1 MEHTE
6 PHLYPAASLFSSVSV
21 NDWKENPAFRFF
33 GKRLFTDQSL
43 PEFLNELLLILFSPK
58 RLAQQP
64 YSPIE
69 GCFPSREVLN
79 VSGGLRLEY
88 APSAR
93 LNLKLFAF
101 LGASRLDTRHKT
113 HREHF
118 DELQKRLRERLRTD
132 SDADKSAI
140 LRDLENLFLGL
151 RSTGEGRTWCAQQF
165 LPLCP
170 HLLTAETIWNEK
182 EAVRNPTVNWE
193 DSFTT
198 TSKYWS
204 INRHRFM
211 ARGGEVL
218 YYQLCLALSRKQ
230 GEIVRW
236 NKDAALGLGPE
247 ELDPEGLRLALEQ
260 ALAAMQPSY
269 SGLDDLASLIC
280 ELEEETALST
290 DADRDGEPRY
300 QAMGWCAA
308 DSWKEGY
315 LFAVELLHILRA
327 DVDIMERL
335 ALLETACGLQILRTL
350 LARTA
355 FLTRQP
361 LPWPGYLIP
370 VTALDETNFALR
382 SVSQHACKYLRT
394 MQERLILAQLPNCTY
409 EPAGKNK
416 GAHTDL
422 EAAKKKFLGDVVSRK
437 YAAGLFASLAKNYL
451 GLMVPRTGSGE
462 RFVLSER
469 ILRLLVLTLVPAQK
483 HLSLDTFK
491 RRVRAWH
498 GFVFDA
504 EGFEEAQHWLSG
516 QPALFPVRCDAWLHN
531 MLEDGNF
538 LIHLS
543 DACSLVHNPIAES
556 LEA

>member
-6 PHLYPAASLFSSVSV
+6 AHLYPAAALLSSEK
-21 NDWKENPAFRFF
+21 DWLQNPAFRFF
-33 GKRLFTDQSL
+33 GKRLITEQSL

-58 RLAQQP
+58 RPAQPP
-64 YSPIE
+64 YETIK
-69 GCFPSREVLN
+69 GCFPPRELLDKP
-79 VSGGLRLEY
+79 GGLRLEY

-101 LGASRLDTRHKT
+101 FGASRLDARHKT

-118 DELQKRLRERLRTD
+118 EELQTRLRDRLRTD
-132 SDADKSAI
+132 SASDTLAI

-165 LPLCP
+165 LPLCQ

-182 EAVRNPTVNWE
+182 EAIRSPALTWA

-218 YYQLCLALSRKQ
+218 YYQLCLALSKKQ
-230 GEIVRW
+230 DEIARW
-236 NKDAALGLGPE
+236 NNDAKLGLGPE
-247 ELDPEGLRLALEQ
+247 EIDPEGLRLALEH
-260 ALAAMQPSY
+260 ALPTIVNARSGLNKLAAFI
-269 SGLDDLASLIC
+269 GN
-280 ELEEETALST
+280 LETETARST
-290 DADRDGEPRY
+290 DRDREGEPRY
-300 QAMGWCAA
+300 QGMGWCAA

-355 FLTRQP
+355 YLTSQS

-370 VTALDETNFALR
+370 VTAQEKASITLR
-382 SVSQHACKYLRT
+382 HVSQHACKHLRT
-394 MQERLILAQLPNCTY
+394 LQERLILAQLPNCTY
-409 EPAGKNK
+409 KPPAKTK
-416 GAHTDL
+416 GAQSDP
-422 EAAKKKFLGDVVSRK
+422 EAAKKKFLGDEVSSK
-437 YAAGLFASLAKNYL
+437 YAAGLFFSLAKKHL
-451 GLMVPRTGSGE
+451 GLIVLRIGSGE
-462 RFVLSER
+462 RFVLSDR

-491 RRVRAWH
+491 QRVRAWH

-504 EGFEEAQHWLSG
+504 EGFEDAQRWLG
-516 QPALFPVRCDAWLHN
+516 KQTALFPTHCDAWLHA

-556 LEA
+556 REA

>member
-6 PHLYPAASLFSSVSV
+6 PHLYPAASLFSSASV
-21 NDWKENPAFRFF
+21 NDWKKNPAFRFF

-69 GCFPSREVLN
+69 RCFPPREVLN
-79 VSGGLRLEY
+79 VPGGLRLEY

-101 LGASRLDTRHKT
+101 LGASRLDARHKT

-132 SDADKSAI
+132 SDADKIAV

-165 LPLCP
+165 LPLCR
-170 HLLTAETIWNEK
+170 HLLTAETIWEETKGKAASTWDAALPFFSN
-182 EAVRNPTVNWE
+182 N
-193 DSFTT
+193 
-198 TSKYWS
+198 KYA
-204 INRHRFM
+204 FM
-211 ARGGEVL
+211 SHGGDVL

-230 GEIVRW
+230 DEIVRW
-236 NKDAALGLGPE
+236 NEDAALGLGPE

-260 ALAAMQPSY
+260 ALATMQPPH
-269 SGLDDLASLIC
+269 SGLDELAALIC
-280 ELEEETALST
+280 DLEAETALST
-290 DADRDGEPRY
+290 DKDRGGEPRY

-327 DVDIMERL
+327 DVDIMERIT
-335 ALLETACGLQILRTL
+335 LLETACGLQILRTL

-355 FLTRQP
+355 FLARES

-370 VTALDETNFALR
+370 VTAPEGASFALR

-409 EPAGKNK
+409 EPAGRTK
-416 GAHTDL
+416 GDHTDL
-422 EAAKKKFLGDVVSRK
+422 EAAKKKFLGDVVSHK
-437 YAAGLFASLAKNYL
+437 YAAGLFSSLAKNYL
-451 GLMVPRTGSGE
+451 GLIVPRTGSGE

-483 HLSLDTFK
+483 PLSLDTFK

-504 EGFEEAQHWLSG
+504 EGFEEAQRWLSG
-516 QPALFPVRCDAWLHN
+516 QTALFPTRCDAWLHD
-531 MLEDGNF
+531 MLEGGNF

>member
-1 MEHTE
+1 MEHIE
-6 PHLYPAASLFSSVSV
+6 PHLYPAASLFSFASVQ
-21 NDWKENPAFRFF
+21 DWKENPAFRFF

-58 RLAQQP
+58 RLAQP
-64 YSPIE
+64 PCSPIE
-69 GCFPSREVLN
+69 GCFPSREMLN
-79 VSGGLRLEY
+79 VPGGLRLEY

-101 LGASRLDTRHKT
+101 WGASRLDARHPT

-118 DELQKRLRERLRTD
+118 EELQKRLCTRLHVD
-132 SDADKSAI
+132 SEADKIAV

-165 LPLCP
+165 LPLCQ
-170 HLLTAETIWNEK
+170 HFLTAETIWEETK
-182 EAVRNPTVNWE
+182 GKAASTW
-193 DSFTT
+193 DDALSFF
-198 TSKYWS
+198 SNNKYA
-204 INRHRFM
+204 FM
-211 ARGGEVL
+211 SHGGDVL
-218 YYQLCLALSRKQ
+218 YYQLCLALSKKQ
-230 GEIVRW
+230 DDIARW
-236 NKDAALGLGPE
+236 NEEAKLGLSPE

-260 ALAAMQPSY
+260 ALPTILSSR
-269 SGLDDLASLIC
+269 SGLNDLAALIC
-280 ELEEETALST
+280 ELESETARST
-290 DADRDGEPRY
+290 DEEREGEPRY
-300 QAMGWCAA
+300 QTMGWCAA

-355 FLTRQP
+355 SLTDQP
-361 LPWPGYLIP
+361 LPWPRYLIP
-370 VTALDETNFALR
+370 VTAPEGANFTLR
-382 SVSQHACKYLRT
+382 SVSQHACKYLRS
-394 MQERLILAQLPNCTY
+394 MQERLILDQLPNCTHK
-409 EPAGKNK
+409 PSSRNK
-416 GAHTDL
+416 SHTLGPED
-422 EAAKKKFLGDVVSRK
+422 AKKKFLGDVVSGK
-437 YAAGLFASLAKNYL
+437 YVAGLFFALAKKYL
-451 GLMVPRTGSGE
+451 GLIVPRTGSGE

-469 ILRLLVLTLVPAQK
+469 ILRLLVVTLVPAQK

-491 RRVRAWH
+491 QRVRVWH

-504 EGFEEAQHWLSG
+504 AGFEDAQRWLGG
-516 QPALFPVRCDAWLHN
+516 QTALFPTRCDSWLHT

-556 LEA
+556 REA

>member
-6 PHLYPAASLFSSVSV
+6 PHLYPAHSLFSSASV

-64 YSPIE
+64 CSPIE

-79 VSGGLRLEY
+79 VPGGLRLEY

-101 LGASRLDTRHKT
+101 LGASRLDARHKT

-118 DELQKRLRERLRTD
+118 DELQKKLRERLRTD

-151 RSTGEGRTWCAQQF
+151 RSIGEGRTWCAQQF

-170 HLLTAETIWNEK
+170 HLLTAETIWEETK
-182 EAVRNPTVNWE
+182 GKAASTWDEALPFFSNN
-193 DSFTT
+193 
-198 TSKYWS
+198 KYA
-204 INRHRFM
+204 FM
-211 ARGGEVL
+211 SHGGDVL
-218 YYQLCLALSRKQ
+218 YYQLCLALSRTRD
-230 GEIVRW
+230 EIVRW
-236 NKDAALGLGPE
+236 NEDAALGLGPE
-247 ELDPEGLRLALEQ
+247 ERDPEGLRLSLEQ
-260 ALAAMQPSY
+260 ALAAMQLPY
-269 SGLDDLASLIC
+269 SGLDDLAALIC
-280 ELEEETALST
+280 KLEEETALNT
-290 DADRDGEPRY
+290 DTARDGEPRY
-300 QAMGWCAA
+300 QTMGWCAA
-308 DSWKEGY
+308 NSWKEGY

-335 ALLETACGLQILRTL
+335 ALLETVCGLQILRTL

-355 FLTRQP
+355 FLTNPP

-370 VTALDETNFALR
+370 VTASEGANFALR

-416 GAHTDL
+416 GAYTDL
-422 EAAKKKFLGDVVSRK
+422 EAAKKKFLDVVSRK

-451 GLMVPRTGSGE
+451 GLIVPRTGSGE

-504 EGFEEAQHWLSG
+504 EGFEEAQRWLSG
-516 QPALFPVRCDAWLHN
+516 QAALFPARCDAWLHN

>member
-1 MEHTE
+1 MEHIE
-6 PHLYPAASLFSSVSV
+6 PHLYPAASLFSSDSV
-21 NDWKENPAFRFF
+21 QDWKKNPAFRFF

-58 RLAQQP
+58 RLTQQP
-64 YSPIE
+64 CSPIE
-69 GCFPSREVLN
+69 GCFPSREILN
-79 VSGGLRLEY
+79 VPGGLRLEY

-101 LGASRLDTRHKT
+101 WGASRLDARHPT

-118 DELQKRLRERLRTD
+118 EELQKKLCARLRAD
-132 SDADKSAI
+132 SDASRIAA

-165 LPLCP
+165 LPLCQ
-170 HLLTAETIWNEK
+170 HLLTAETIWEK
-182 EAVRNPTVNWE
+182 TKGKAVVTWDDALSYFSNNKY
-193 DSFTT
+193 SFM
-198 TSKYWS
+198 S
-204 INRHRFM
+204 H
-211 ARGGEVL
+211 GGDVL
-218 YYQLCLALSRKQ
+218 YYQLCLALSKKQ
-230 GEIVRW
+230 DEIVRW
-236 NKDAALGLGPE
+236 NEDAKLGLSPE

-260 ALAAMQPSY
+260 VLPTMMHSRSDLDELAA
-269 SGLDDLASLIC
+269 LIC
-280 ELEEETALST
+280 ELESETARST
-290 DADRDGEPRY
+290 DEARGGEPRY
-300 QAMGWCAA
+300 QSMGWCAA

-355 FLTRQP
+355 FLTGQP

-370 VTALDETNFALR
+370 VTALEETNSTLR
-382 SVSQHACKYLRT
+382 SVSQHACKHLRA
-394 MQERLILAQLPNCTY
+394 MQDRLILDQLPNCTY
-409 EPAGKNK
+409 EPNARKK
-416 GAHTDL
+416 SYYTDP
-422 EAAKKKFLGDVVSRK
+422 EDAKKRFLEEDVSSK
-437 YAAGLFASLAKNYL
+437 YVGGLFFALAKKYL
-451 GLMVPRTGSGE
+451 GLIVPRTGSGE

-469 ILRLLVLTLVPAQK
+469 ILRLLVVTLVPAQK

-491 RRVRAWH
+491 QRVRVWH
-498 GFVFDA
+498 GFVFDTM
-504 EGFEEAQHWLSG
+504 GFEDAQRWLGG
-516 QPALFPVRCDAWLHN
+516 QTALFPTRCDSWLHT

-556 LEA
+556 REA

>member
-1 MEHTE
+1 MDHIE
-6 PHLYPAASLFSSVSV
+6 PHLYPAASLFSSANV

-58 RLAQQP
+58 RLAQP
-64 YSPIE
+64 PCSVIE
-69 GCFPSREVLN
+69 GCFPSREVLA
-79 VSGGLRLEY
+79 VPGGLRLEY

-101 LGASRLDTRHKT
+101 WGASRLDARHST
-113 HREHF
+113 HRDHF
-118 DELQKRLRERLRTD
+118 EELQKKLHTRLFAD
-132 SDADKSAI
+132 SDADKIAA

-165 LPLCP
+165 LPLCQ
-170 HLLTAETIWNEK
+170 HLLTAETIWEK
-182 EAVRNPTVNWE
+182 TKGKRASNW
-193 DSFTT
+193 DDALSFF
-198 TSKYWS
+198 SNNKYS
-204 INRHRFM
+204 FM
-211 ARGGEVL
+211 SHGGDVL

-230 GEIVRW
+230 DEIARW
-236 NKDAALGLGPE
+236 NEEAELDLDAE
-247 ELDPEGLRLALEQ
+247 ELDPENLRVALEQ
-260 ALAAMQPSY
+260 ALATMQPPH
-269 SGLDDLASLIC
+269 SGLDDLAAFIC
-280 ELEEETALST
+280 DLETETALRT
-290 DADRDGEPRY
+290 DRERGEEPRY
-300 QAMGWCAA
+300 QDMGWCAA

-315 LFAVELLHILRA
+315 LFAVELLHILRV

-335 ALLETACGLQILRTL
+335 LLLETACGLQILRTL

-355 FLTRQP
+355 FLTGQT

-370 VTALDETNFALR
+370 ITAPEGAGFTLR

-394 MQERLILAQLPNCTY
+394 LQDRLILDQLPNCTY
-409 EPAGKNK
+409 EPNVKNK
-416 GAHTDL
+416 NRYPDL
-422 EAAKKKFLGDVVSRK
+422 EAAKKKFLGDEVSHK
-437 YAAGLFASLAKNYL
+437 YVAGLFSALAKKYL
-451 GLMVPRTGSGE
+451 GLIVPRTGSGE

-469 ILRLLVLTLVPAQK
+469 ILRFLVLTLVPAQK

-504 EGFEEAQHWLSG
+504 EGFEDAQRWFGG
-516 QPALFPVRCDAWLHN
+516 QTALFPTRCDSWLQD

-543 DACSLVHNPIAES
+543 DACSLVHNPIAENR
-556 LEA
+556 EA

>member
-6 PHLYPAASLFSSVSV
+6 PHLYPAAKLL
-21 NDWKENPAFRFF
+21 DPMKDEWLQNPAFRFF
-33 GKRLFTDQSL
+33 GKRLIVEQSL

-58 RLAQQP
+58 RLEQP
-64 YSPIE
+64 PCSPIE
-69 GCFPSREVLN
+69 GCFPSREMLN
-79 VSGGLRLEY
+79 VPGGLRLEY

-101 LGASRLDTRHKT
+101 WGASRLDARHPT

-118 DELQKRLRERLRTD
+118 EELQKRLCTRLHVD
-132 SDADKSAI
+132 SEAGKIAV

-165 LPLCP
+165 LPLCQYF
-170 HLLTAETIWNEK
+170 LTAETIWNEK
-182 EAVRNPTVNWE
+182 YAIRNSALNWE
-193 DSFTT
+193 DSFSA

-218 YYQLCLALSRKQ
+218 YYQLCLALSKKQ
-230 GEIVRW
+230 DEIVRW
-236 NKDAALGLGPE
+236 NEEAKLGLSPE

-260 ALAAMQPSY
+260 ALPAMMHSR
-269 SGLDDLASLIC
+269 SGLNELAALIC
-280 ELEEETALST
+280 DLESETARST
-290 DADRDGEPRY
+290 DEEREGEPRY
-300 QAMGWCAA
+300 QTMGWCAA

-355 FLTRQP
+355 SLTDQP

-370 VTALDETNFALR
+370 VTAPEGANFTLR
-382 SVSQHACKYLRT
+382 SVSQHACKYLRS
-394 MQERLILAQLPNCTY
+394 MQERLILEQLPNCTY
-409 EPAGKNK
+409 EPTGKVKNRYP
-416 GAHTDL
+416 DP
-422 EAAKKKFLGDVVSRK
+422 EDAKKKFLGDEVSSK
-437 YAAGLFASLAKNYL
+437 YVAGLFFALAKKYL
-451 GLMVPRTGSGE
+451 GLIVPRTGSGE

-491 RRVRAWH
+491 QRVRVWH

-504 EGFEEAQHWLSG
+504 AGFEDAQRWLGG
-516 QPALFPVRCDAWLHN
+516 QTALFPTRCDSWLHT

-556 LEA
+556 REA

>member
-1 MEHTE
+1 MEHIE
-6 PHLYPAASLFSSVSV
+6 PHLYPAATLFSSASV
-21 NDWKENPAFRFF
+21 NDWKKNPAFRFF

-58 RLAQQP
+58 RLAQEP
-64 YSPIE
+64 CSPIE
-69 GCFPSREVLN
+69 GCFPSREILN
-79 VSGGLRLEY
+79 VPGGLRLEY

-101 LGASRLDTRHKT
+101 WGASRLDARHAT

-118 DELQKRLRERLRTD
+118 EELQKRFFARLEAD
-132 SDADKSAI
+132 SDANKIAV
-140 LRDLENLFLGL
+140 LRDMEKLFLGL

-170 HLLTAETIWNEK
+170 HLLTAETM
-182 EAVRNPTVNWE
+182 WE
-193 DSFTT
+193 ETKGKAASSWDDALSFFSTN
-198 TSKYWS
+198 KYA
-204 INRHRFM
+204 FM
-211 ARGGEVL
+211 SHGGDVL

-230 GEIVRW
+230 DEIVRW
-236 NKDAALGLGPE
+236 NAAARLGLGPE

-260 ALAAMQPSY
+260 ALATMQPPH
-269 SGLDDLASLIC
+269 SGLDRLAALIC
-280 ELEEETALST
+280 DLETETARST
-290 DADRDGEPRY
+290 DTDRKEKPRY
-300 QAMGWCAA
+300 QVMGWCAA

-355 FLTRQP
+355 FLTDQP

-370 VTALDETNFALR
+370 VTAPEGAGFALR
-382 SVSQHACKYLRT
+382 SVSQHACKHLRSL
-394 MQERLILAQLPNCTY
+394 QERLILDQLPNCTY
-409 EPAGKNK
+409 EPTGKNK
-416 GAHTDL
+416 GRYSP
-422 EAAKKKFLGDVVSRK
+422 EEAKKKFLGDEVSQK
-437 YAAGLFASLAKNYL
+437 YVTGLFSAIAKKYL
-451 GLMVPRTGSGE
+451 GLIVPRTGSGE

-483 HLSLDTFK
+483 HLSLDTF
-491 RRVRAWH
+491 RQRVRAWH
-498 GFVFDA
+498 GLVFDA
-504 EGFEEAQHWLSG
+504 AGFEDAQRWLGG
-516 QPALFPVRCDAWLHN
+516 QTALFPVRCDSWLHD

-543 DACSLVHNPIAES
+543 DACSLVHNPIAERR
-556 LEA
+556 EA

>member
-1 MEHTE
+1 MDHIE
-6 PHLYPAASLFSSVSV
+6 PHLYPAAKLLESM
-21 NDWKENPAFRFF
+21 KEEWLQNPAFRFF
-33 GKRLFTDQSL
+33 GKRLMTEQSL

-58 RLAQQP
+58 RLAQP
-64 YSPIE
+64 PCSVIE
-69 GCFPSREVLN
+69 GCFPSREILAVP
-79 VSGGLRLEY
+79 GGLRLEY

-101 LGASRLDTRHKT
+101 WGASRLDARHST

-118 DELQKRLRERLRTD
+118 EELQKRLHARLFAD
-132 SDADKSAI
+132 SDADKIAA

-165 LPLCP
+165 LPLCQ
-170 HLLTAETIWNEK
+170 HLLTTETLWNEK
-182 EAVRNPTVNWE
+182 EAIRNSDLSWE

-230 GEIVRW
+230 DEIARW
-236 NKDAALGLGPE
+236 NEEAELGLDAE
-247 ELDPEGLRLALEQ
+247 ECDPENLRVALEQ
-260 ALAAMQPSY
+260 ALTTMQPPH
-269 SGLDDLASLIC
+269 SGLDDLAAFIC
-280 ELEEETALST
+280 DLETETALRT
-290 DADRDGEPRY
+290 DRVRGEEPRY
-300 QAMGWCAA
+300 QDMGWCAA

-335 ALLETACGLQILRTL
+335 LLLETACGLQILRTL

-355 FLTRQP
+355 FLTGQT

-370 VTALDETNFALR
+370 ITALEGAGFTLR
-382 SVSQHACKYLRT
+382 SVSQHACKYLRSL
-394 MQERLILAQLPNCTY
+394 QDRLILDQLPNCTY
-409 EPAGKNK
+409 EPNAKNK
-416 GAHTDL
+416 KRYPDL
-422 EAAKKKFLGDVVSRK
+422 EAAKKKFLGDEVSHK
-437 YAAGLFASLAKNYL
+437 YVSGLFSALAKKYL
-451 GLMVPRTGSGE
+451 GLIVPRTGSGE
-462 RFVLSER
+462 RFVLSDR
-469 ILRLLVLTLVPAQK
+469 ILRFLVLTLVPAQK

-491 RRVRAWH
+491 QRVRAWH

-504 EGFEEAQHWLSG
+504 EGFEDAQRWLGG
-516 QPALFPVRCDAWLHN
+516 QTALFPTRCDSWLQD

-556 LEA
+556 REV